1 MPLSKPAEREH
12 FHTRRITCEGFKRAD
27 GLWDIEAHLS
37 DVKTYGFPNRDRGG
51 RIEAGEPV
59 HDMYIRVTLD
69 LGFQIHDI
77 EAVSEQTPF
86 HTCRE
91 VTGDMRQL
99 IGLSIGP
106 GWMRKVRARVGGPKG
121 CTHLLELLAPIAT
134 TAYQLMHGALEERAK
149 SRPSRSRPGIIDT
162 CHALASD
169 SPVVRI
175 QWPEFYTGKDDET

>member
-1 MPLSKPAEREH
+1 MPLSPPAEREH

-27 GLWDIEAHLS
+27 GLWDIEARLS
-37 DVKTYGFPNRDRGG
+37 DVKTYGFTNRDRGG

-86 HTCRE
+86 HICRE
-91 VTGDMRQL
+91 VTGNMRQL

-106 GWMRKVRARVGGPKG
+106 GWMRKVRARVGGAKG

-134 TAYQLMHGALEERAK
+134 TAYQLMHGALEERAR
-149 SRPSRSRPGIIDT
+149 SRPGRSRPGIIDT
-162 CHALASD
+162 CHALAG
-169 SPVVRI
+169 R
-175 QWPEFYTGKDDET
+175 KK